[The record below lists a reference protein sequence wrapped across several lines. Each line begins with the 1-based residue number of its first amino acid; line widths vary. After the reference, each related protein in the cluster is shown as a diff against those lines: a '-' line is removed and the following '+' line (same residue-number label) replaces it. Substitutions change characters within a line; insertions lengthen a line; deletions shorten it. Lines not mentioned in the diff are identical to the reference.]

1 MWSPAVALPGL
12 GPRGGP
18 LSQPCLEPD
27 SLCPSALCFPASG
40 LGASQSQQ
48 VLNLFLRDCLRL
60 CCPCVPKLEPAS
72 RPSSGWPEHCS
83 ALLFQ
88 GRGQWGRG
96 LAPSPSPDALPKIA
110 SLLLPAAPW
119 RPGSEAAFVR
129 SEVQLGWALWASRPT
144 GRPCAPSQRSSPE
157 PKEALPGPQ
166 SWGRLQRLLSA
177 PAVGRTAQ
185 NGDWRWKSLEI
196 NSQVEGLGRRPLV
209 RPEEAPIPKK
219 EREAHAQDSGA
230 SQSEGKEET

>member
-1 MWSPAVALPGL
+1 MTQQLRTKPEQISRPSTPGWGSFPRQSHGHLLPMWSPAVALPGL

-60 CCPCVPKLEPAS
+60 RCPCVPKLEPAS

-83 ALLFQ
+83 TLLFQ

-110 SLLLPAAPW
+110 SLLLPAVPW

-129 SEVQLGWALWASRPT
+129 SEVQLGWALWASRSHRKALCSKPKVQPRAE
-144 GRPCAPSQRSSPE
+144 GSPPRAPE
-157 PKEALPGPQ
+157 
-166 SWGRLQRLLSA
+166 
-177 PAVGRTAQ
+177 
-185 NGDWRWKSLEI
+185 
-196 NSQVEGLGRRPLV
+196 LG
-209 RPEEAPIPKK
+209 EAP
-219 EREAHAQDSGA
+219 EAPECPSCGQNCTEWGLEVEKSGD
-230 SQSEGKEET
+230 Q